1 MRWRFV
7 LGMIL
12 AVLLSVGPL
21 PVDPSWAQETAA
33 LEKRGDALVSRHCS
47 MCHATGRSG
56 ASTHAE
62 APPFRTLGRK
72 YPISSLEE
80 ALGEGIISGH
90 PDMPEFKFPPGDV
103 RAIVAYLTSIQER

>member
-7 LGMIL
+7 VGMIL
-12 AVLLSVGPL
+12 TVPLSVGPRFL
-21 PVDPSWAQETAA
+21 DPSWAEETAA
-33 LEKRGDALVSRHCS
+33 LEKRGEALVSRNCS
-47 MCHATGRSG
+47 MCHATGRTGS
-56 ASTHAE
+56 STHAE

-72 YPISSLEE
+72 YPIASLEE

-103 RAIVAYLTSIQER
+103 SAIVAYLTSIQER